1 MNEKTVA
8 FIRLA
13 IPLYAFLNATLLA
26 MGYDPLPFESEKVD
40 AALTGAIGV
49 FGLVAAWWKNNN
61 ITPEAQGMQK
71 ALDDKK
77 AYNKLKDI

>member
-1 MNEKTVA
+1 MSEKTVA

-40 AALTGAIGV
+40 AFVTGAIGV
-49 FGLVAAWWKNNN
+49 IGLVAAWWKNNN
-61 ITPEAQGMQK
+61 ITPEAQKMQRS
-71 ALDDKK
+71 LDDKK
-77 AYNKLKDI
+77 AYNRLNDF

>member
-8 FIRLA
+8 FIRLV
-13 IPLYAFLNATLLA
+13 IPLYAMINALLLSL
-26 MGYDPLPFESEKVD
+26 GYSPIPFTPEKVD
-40 AALTGAIGV
+40 TFITGAIGV
-49 FGLVAAWWKNNN
+49 IGLIVAWWKNNN

-77 AYNKLKDI
+77 AYNKLKKL

>member
-13 IPLYAFLNATLLA
+13 IPLYAMINALLLSL
-26 MGYDPLPFESEKVD
+26 GYSPIPFAPEKVD
-40 AALTGAIGV
+40 AFITGVLGV
-49 FGLVAAWWKNNN
+49 ISVLWAWWKNNN

-71 ALDDKK
+71 ALEDKK